1 MVGVCVRACVRVCVR
16 ASVCVLHT
24 DVYVLSP
31 CNEKQERC
39 ELNYIVVVQNCAIW
53 VRQYI
58 RYGSRGT
65 WMRVANYSRVELA
78 SVYCILLTG
87 PRDRRGR
94 CEAVTYFTL
103 VFRRRPTL
111 VESEFLLA
119 VFECECSRAWAFARK
134 LSRARPS
141 TRECEASYSTLA
153 SRFRVSCNV
162 RHRTVRVFELLA
174 CFMR

>member
-1 MVGVCVRACVRVCVR
+1 MCCHTLVAAYERMARPSRARGPCPFSSNGTSCPVSQFAYYRLLIGARSTGDMRTV
-16 ASVCVLHT
+16 VLLLLT
-24 DVYVLSP
+24 
-31 CNEKQERC
+31 
-39 ELNYIVVVQNCAIW
+39 
-53 VRQYI
+53 
-58 RYGSRGT
+58 
-65 WMRVANYSRVELA
+65 LA
-78 SVYCILLTG
+78 HSLCVYCILLTG

-119 VFECECSRAWAFARK
+119 VFECECSMAWALARK